1 MKGNAAQNNLSF
13 SAYPLRVLKQEASA
27 SSAPQPQG
35 QSTYLTALLNG
46 KAKAASRIRVF
57 PMANPYPGAINK
69 PIKPKQSKLPNDI
82 ELTER
87 EWFNNYE

>member
-13 SAYPLRVLKQEASA
+13 SAYPLRVLKQEVSA

-35 QSTYLTALLNG
+35 QSTYLKALLNG
-46 KAKAASRIRVF
+46 TRAAGRVRIF
-57 PMANPYPGAINK
+57 PLVNPYPGATRK
-69 PIKPKQSKLPNDI
+69 PEVSKKNKLPNDI
-82 ELTER
+82 ELTQR